1 MIREFGERYDRK
13 LEYEHFSNPD
23 VDPKPRLRRPWPV
36 LKVPKAKR
44 EDGSK
49 KVASD
54 PPLGYIDEGSD
65 HDDNYPWD
73 VVLGDSDNEDAT
85 EAIPGD
91 KMLIRIGGRKTRSR
105 VTSPTPVEPE
115 YKIVNELPPWLPYV
129 PLLTPWWGSV
139 YKILSSTSVK
149 PRRLRFVV
157 KRPSRILSPT
167 RGRQSS
173 KKPSSTQD
181 NGEEADVEDIQPT
194 LPLITNR
201 RSDLY
206 EVKGIPVLQENI
218 PEAYFPDNLLVHD
231 PLDLSM
237 GVVTPNSLHDDV
249 PSTPAPVL
257 YERLW
262 PPSDPFVDA
271 KLKRNIAQLYLSPNN
286 EAGTGH
292 HSVVYAAPFRLPP
305 PLTTYNSAS
314 SRPGTVRVMAKVAL
328 QNRLA
333 RELLDNEGEIYN
345 SFPQHLSEEYCGL
358 HLLTPEMTSLV
369 PSAAVTPKFFGYYI
383 PIEGQETRDTP
394 TWEHRSPILLVE
406 DCGEPI
412 SASQMCYE
420 DRYESSSDALVY
432 VLTRPIRIEC
442 YSLLIRLHFAEYMH
456 NSFKERNIVVQP
468 GPVTAPPEARS
479 LDTPSFR
486 IIDFGRTECYDKYR
500 EEILYDWQMDGKE
513 DHEVDPEHDARIEM
527 SWGEH
532 LMKERWSGRKELRF
546 GKYEE
551 L

>member
-1 MIREFGERYDRK
+1 MIREFGERYDQK
-13 LEYEHFSNPD
+13 LEYDHFSNPN
-23 VDPKPRLRRPWPV
+23 VDPKPRRRRPWPV
-36 LKVPKAKR
+36 LKAPKAPK
-44 EDGSK
+44 GNSTK
-49 KVASD
+49 KVASE
-54 PPLGYIDEGSD
+54 PPLGHIDEGSD

-73 VVLGDSDNEDAT
+73 VVLVDSDDEDAT
-85 EAIPGD
+85 EDRPGD
-91 KMLIRIGGRKTRSR
+91 IMLIKIGGRNTMSKVS
-105 VTSPTPVEPE
+105 SPLLVELG
-115 YKIVNELPPWLPYV
+115 YGVVNELPPWLPYAS
-129 PLLTPWWGSV
+129 LLTPWWDSV
-139 YKILSSTSVK
+139 NKILTSTSAK
-149 PRRLRFVV
+149 PRRIRFVV
-157 KRPSRILSPT
+157 KRPSRISLP
-167 RGRQSS
+167 RRERLSS
-173 KKPSSTQD
+173 KKLSSTQD
-181 NGEEADVEDIQPT
+181 NGEETDVEDFLPT
-194 LPLITNR
+194 LPVISNR

-218 PEAYFPDNLLVHD
+218 PETYFPDNLLVHD
-231 PLDLSM
+231 PFDLSTGIM
-237 GVVTPNSLHDDV
+237 IPNSFYDNV
-249 PSTPAPVL
+249 PSTSAPVL

-262 PPSDPFVDA
+262 PPSNPFADT
-271 KLKRNIAQLYLSPNN
+271 KLNRNVAQLYLSPNN

-292 HSVVYAAPFRLPP
+292 HSVVYAAPLRLPP

-345 SFPQHLSEEYCGL
+345 SFPRHLSEEYCGL

-383 PIEGQETRDTP
+383 PIEGQETLGTP
-394 TWEHRSPILLVE
+394 TWERRSPILLVE

-420 DRYESSSDALVY
+420 DRYDFGSNASVDL
-432 VLTRPIRIEC
+432 LTRTIRIEC

-513 DHEVDPEHDARIEM
+513 DHDVDPEHDARIEM

-532 LMKERWSGRKELRF
+532 LMKERWSARKELRF